1 MNLRPSRILVL
12 CAVLSISACVYD
24 PYYYQP
30 TTQQRYDRSWS
41 AAAGALTDQGLTI
54 TGQDRGSGVI
64 RGERGGVTVT
74 ATVET
79 LADGRVQVKF
89 NSASPQGV
97 DPTLVQR
104 VSDSYDRRM
113 GR

>member
-1 MNLRPSRILVL
+1 MNLRPSRIIML
-12 CAVLSISACVYD
+12 CVTLSLTACVYD
-24 PYYYQP
+24 PYYNQP
-30 TTQQRYDRSWS
+30 TTQQRYDRSWA

-64 RGERGGVTVT
+64 RGERGGVAVT

-79 LADGRVQVKF
+79 LVDGRVQVKF
-89 NSASPQGV
+89 NSTSPQGV
-97 DPTLVQR
+97 DPGVVQR